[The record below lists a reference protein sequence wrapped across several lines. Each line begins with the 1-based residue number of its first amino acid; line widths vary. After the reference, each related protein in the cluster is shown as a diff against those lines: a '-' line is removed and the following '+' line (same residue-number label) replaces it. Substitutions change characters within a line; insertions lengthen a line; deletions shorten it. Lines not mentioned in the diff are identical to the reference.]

1 MIIEYDR
8 KYDNDIKD
16 LLGWLQ
22 EYLKEIDNS
31 GYTIYKEEFKE
42 CYFEKKLEEVKKYN
56 GKIILYEEENKI
68 VGLVIGCI
76 NNEEEETTE
85 FKVPKRGRI
94 TELVVSQNSRSKGI
108 GTILL
113 KEMEKYL
120 KSIGCLDILLGVLA
134 YNEDAIEFY
143 KKNGYHIHTID
154 VIKKDV

>member
-1 MIIEYDR
+1 MIIEYDK

-16 LLGWLQ
+16 LLGQLQ
-22 EYLKEIDNS
+22 EYLKEIDKS

-42 CYFEKKLEEVKKYN
+42 FYFEKKLEEVKKYN
-56 GKIILYEEENKI
+56 GKILLYEEENKI

-120 KSIGCLDILLGVLA
+120 KSVGCLDVLLGVLA

-154 VIKKDV
+154 MIKKDV